1 MVNKRKKLFR
11 LTAAVLAGALLLLT
25 TGCAEVANYLHT
37 EVSSG
42 LTALSSSPSVQFDPS
57 PSSASASSRATSG
70 AASGTAAASSRKSGV
85 QSVKK
90 VTPNA
95 GDTGGQY
102 ENIAKSGVSSSSYS
116 FLAQRGGYQGLTDS
130 TERNL
135 YQLIGQSVNQI
146 SSQKDSAGYY
156 PVRRVSASGSVS
168 EAKIR
173 LALMAYLND
182 NPQVFWIANA
192 YSYGLSGAGTT
203 LQMYSYFSPGDC
215 GTAVKNFSS
224 RLQAA
229 VKSIPGGLSQ
239 FSREESAFDY
249 LIARCSYDDAAAADS
264 SQWQAYTAYGAL
276 VNGKA
281 VCEGYSR
288 AMQLLASYAGL
299 SCILIRGTGDG
310 VNHMWNE
317 INIDGQWYNLDVT
330 WCDSDMLIYN
340 YFNVTDAVLRQT
352 HQPGPLA
359 SSLAESAVCGSN
371 SQYNLLLPE
380 CTSAAAN
387 YFAVRGA
394 PVTTIGSSG
403 DSAVEQAVA
412 ARLKAGDTTIPFRIS
427 PSLNYDSTV
436 SQMMTAS
443 PYKMWTY
450 LEKASALAGKSL
462 NLQQTTYATDK
473 NDRGINVQVTY
484 R

>member
-1 MVNKRKKLFR
+1 MIYKRKKLFR
-11 LTAAVLAGALLLLT
+11 LAAAVLAGVLILQT
-25 TGCAEVANYLHT
+25 TGCATMEKYWNTA
-37 EVSSG
+37 VSSG
-42 LTALSSSPSVQFDPS
+42 LAELSSSPTIQFDPS
-57 PSSASASSRATSG
+57 PASAQPSSR
-70 AASGTAAASSRKSGV
+70 AASGTPAASSRKSGV

-90 VTPNA
+90 VTSNA
-95 GDTGGQY
+95 GDNGGQY
-102 ENIAKSGVSSSSYS
+102 KNVAKSGVSSSSYS
-116 FLAQRGGYQGLTDS
+116 FLSQRGGYQGLTDG

-135 YQLIGQSVNQI
+135 YQLIGQSVGQI

-156 PVRRVSASGSVS
+156 PVRRVSVSGSVS

-203 LQMYSYFSPGDC
+203 LQMYSYLSPSDC
-215 GTAVKNFSS
+215 GAAVKNFNS

-264 SQWQAYTAYGAL
+264 SLWQAYTAYGAL

-288 AMQLLASYAGL
+288 AMQLLASYTGL

-330 WCDSDMLIYN
+330 WCDSNMLIYN
-340 YFNVTDAVLRQT
+340 YFNVTDSVLSQT
-352 HQPGPLA
+352 HQAGPLA
-359 SSLAESAVCGSN
+359 SSLSESAVCGAN
-371 SQYNLLLPE
+371 SQYNLLLPA
-380 CTSAAAN
+380 CTSSAAN
-387 YFAVRGA
+387 YFVLRGA
-394 PVTTIGSSG
+394 PVTAIGSSG
-403 DSAVEQAVA
+403 DSAAEQAVA
-412 ARLKAGDTTIPFRIS
+412 ARLKAGDTTIPFRIAS
-427 PSLNYDSTV
+427 NLNFDSTV
-436 SQMMTAS
+436 SQMMTES

-450 LEKASALAGKSL
+450 LEKASAMAGRKL

-473 NDRGINVQVTY
+473 ADRGINVKVTY
-484 R
+484 Q

>member
-1 MVNKRKKLFR
+1 MAFQKKKWFR
-11 LTAAVLAGALLLLT
+11 LTAAVLAGALILQI
-25 TGCAEVANYLHT
+25 TGCAAAAKYLNT
-37 EVSSG
+37 AVSSG
-42 LTALSSSPSVQFDPS
+42 LAELSSSPSVQFD
-57 PSSASASSRATSG
+57 SSTSSTPVSSRT
-70 AASGTAAASSRKSGV
+70 ASGTPAASSRKSGV

-90 VTPNA
+90 VAANA
-95 GDTGGQY
+95 GDAGGRY
-102 ENIAKSGVSSSSYS
+102 ENVPKSGVGSSNYS
-116 FLAQRGGYQGLTDS
+116 FLSQRGGYQGLTDG

-135 YQLIGQSVNQI
+135 YQLIGQSAGQI
-146 SSQKDSAGYY
+146 SNQKDSAGYY
-156 PVRRVSASGSVS
+156 PVRRVSVSGSVS

-182 NPQVFWIANA
+182 NPQVFWVANA
-192 YSYGLSGAGTT
+192 YSYGVSGAGTT
-203 LQMYSYFSPGDC
+203 LQMYSYLSPGDC
-215 GTAVKNFSS
+215 GAAVKNLNS

-229 VKSIPGGLSQ
+229 VKSIPGGLNQ

-249 LIARCSYDDAAAADS
+249 LVARCSYDDAAAADA

-288 AMQLLASYAGL
+288 AMQLLSSYAGL

-330 WCDSDMLIYN
+330 WCDSNMLIYN
-340 YFNVTDAVLRQT
+340 YFNVTDSVLSQT
-352 HQPGPLA
+352 HQAGPLA
-359 SSLAESAVCGSN
+359 SSLSESAVCGSN

-380 CTSAAAN
+380 CTSSSAN
-387 YFAVRGA
+387 YFVVRGA
-394 PVTTIGSSG
+394 PVTAIGSSG

-436 SQMMTAS
+436 SQMMTDA

-450 LEKASALAGKSL
+450 LEKASALSGRKL

-473 NDRGINVQVTY
+473 ADRGINVQVTY
-484 R
+484 Q